1 MFGNMI
7 RMTYSELFIAAPCIG
22 VAIFFLFELLYQG
35 DSPHQRIIDILVFSL
50 VLPLLPIFLYIFE
63 EITFLHLMGA
73 LLWYLIFQGWLMDL
87 DAPGGGIRLKGYGE
101 GTTTIV
107 LFSTLVCALGACLAL
122 LYLIFILFVDTVS

>member
-1 MFGNMI
+1 
-7 RMTYSELFIAAPCIG
+7 MTYSELLIAAPCVG
-22 VAIFFLFELLYQG
+22 VALFYLFDLLYQD
-35 DSPHQRIIDILVFSL
+35 DSPHQRIIDILVFTL
-50 VLPLLPIFLYIFE
+50 VLPLLPIFLYIFD
-63 EITFLHLMGA
+63 EIRFFHLMGA
-73 LLWYLIFQGWLMDL
+73 LLWYLIFQAWLMDL